1 MRLLVSLVLSLG
13 MLCGH
18 AAADTMP
25 NIVQQYADAF
35 IDAHPEE
42 EPPANGRSLSDVY
55 AAAFFSGF
63 TYPYGG
69 MQAKS
74 QLVRDAYTHGQA
86 YWNDHPAERKDIFAG
101 YGYLPIDK
109 TGLWSRGFEVSAF
122 MPDDGDGPWW
132 MNTLGG
138 VRWSDVGV
146 PEARKGKI
154 RVHIIGYVSATGRHG
169 HLGGYAREVLV
180 LSGGPS
186 AE

>member
-1 MRLLVSLVLSLG
+1 MRLLVPLVLSLG

-35 IDAHPEE
+35 IEAHPEE

-74 QLVRDAYTHGQA
+74 QLVRDAYMHGQA
-86 YWNDHPAERKDIFAG
+86 HWNDHPAERKDIFAG

-109 TGLWSRGFEVSAF
+109 TGVWSRGFEVSAF

-146 PEARKGKI
+146 PDARNGKM
-154 RVHIIGYVSATGRHG
+154 RVHIIGYVSSAGRHG

-180 LSGGPS
+180 LSGGP
-186 AE
+186 APE